1 MEEQAA
7 ARLIYK
13 SKCRMSDERLGAR
26 DCSWSLMA
34 DASARVKTERSGD
47 TRKIRAA
54 ELPKVNLTA

>member
-13 SKCRMSDERLGAR
+13 KCRMSDERLGAR